1 MQNSRALK
9 QLGAAL
15 VVGVCLFLDGCA
27 VPATRTEMAMVP
39 DQHAAA
45 VDVVFEAVLPPTTV
59 VAAPPEAAPAAPA
72 APAEPAPFAY
82 PTAPG
87 QWFQPS
93 GLNQGTEGLT
103 RFLAAIALRDNPPLY
118 VSEQWG
124 RTTGGAQ
131 SDHHVSR
138 TDSWAADLAV
148 RGIQV
153 PTPATELAARRVAAA
168 LGVPDWGGGDLTT
181 TINGY
186 RFQVLW
192 KVAGHY
198 NHVHVGVRKL

>member
-9 QLGAAL
+9 QLGAAV

-27 VPATRTEMAMVP
+27 VPATRAEMTMVP
-39 DQHAAA
+39 DRNAAA
-45 VDVVFEAVLPPTTV
+45 ADVLLEAVLPPTTL
-59 VAAPPEAAPAAPA
+59 PAAIPA
-72 APAEPAPFAY
+72 AEPAPVVPAPPAAFVP
-82 PTAPG
+82 PTRPE

-93 GLNQGTEGLT
+93 GRNAGTEGLA
-103 RFLAAIALRDNPPLY
+103 RFLAAVALRDNAPLY

-124 RTTGGAQ
+124 RTTGSEQ
-131 SDHHVSR
+131 SDHHISR

-168 LGVPDWGGGDLTT
+168 LGVPDWGGGDLTM

-186 RFQVLW
+186 RFQILW
-192 KVAGHY
+192 KVDGHF
-198 NHVHVGVRKL
+198 NHVHVGVRKV

>member
-9 QLGAAL
+9 QLGAA
-15 VVGVCLFLDGCA
+15 VVAGICLFLDGCA
-27 VPATRTEMAMVP
+27 VPATRAEMAMVP

-45 VDVVFEAVLPPTTV
+45 DVILEAVLPPTTL
-59 VAAPPEAAPAAPA
+59 VAAAPV
-72 APAEPAPFAY
+72 AEPAPAVAAPAPAVPFVF
-82 PTAPG
+82 PTRPE

-93 GLNQGTEGLT
+93 GRNQGTEGLA
-103 RFLAAIALRDNPPLY
+103 RFLAAVALRDNAPLY
-118 VSEQWG
+118 ISEEWG

-131 SDHHVSR
+131 SDHHISR

-153 PTPATELAARRVAAA
+153 PTPTTELAARRVGAA

-186 RFQVLW
+186 RFQILW
-192 KVAGHY
+192 KVDGHF
-198 NHVHVGVRKL
+198 NHVHVGVRKV

>member
-1 MQNSRALK
+1 MQNSRPLK
-9 QLGAAL
+9 QLAAAL
-15 VVGVCLFLDGCA
+15 VAGACLFLDGCA
-27 VPATRTEMAMVP
+27 IPATRTEMAMVP
-39 DQHAAA
+39 DQHVATA
-45 VDVVFEAVLPPTTV
+45 DVVFEAVLPPNTV
-59 VAAPPEAAPAAPA
+59 VAARPA
-72 APAEPAPFAY
+72 AEPAPATPAPFVY
-82 PTAPG
+82 PTAPE

-93 GLNQGTEGLT
+93 GLNAGTEGLA
-103 RFLAAIALRDNPPLY
+103 RFLAAVALRDNPPLY

-124 RTTGGAQ
+124 RTTGSEQ

-153 PTPATELAARRVAAA
+153 PTPATELAARRVSAA
-168 LGVPDWGGGDLTT
+168 LGVPDWGGGDLTK
-181 TINGY
+181 TIGGY

-198 NHVHVGVRKL
+198 NHVHVGVRKI

>member
-1 MQNSRALK
+1 MQNPRALK

-15 VVGVCLFLDGCA
+15 LIGACVFLDGCA
-27 VPATRTEMAMVP
+27 VPATRTEMALVP
-39 DQHAAA
+39 TEKAARAAA
-45 VDVVFEAVLPPTTV
+45 VLDAELPPTTI
-59 VAAPPEAAPAAPA
+59 VAALVAAAGQPA
-72 APAEPAPFAY
+72 FVL
-82 PTAPG
+82 PTAPE

-93 GLNQGTEGLT
+93 GLNGGTEGLA

-124 RTTGGAQ
+124 RTSGGAQ

-138 TDSWAADLAV
+138 NDSWAADLAV
-148 RGIQV
+148 RGIQA

-168 LGVPDWGGGDLTT
+168 LGVPDWGGGDLTR
-181 TINGY
+181 TIHGY

-192 KVAGHY
+192 KVAGHF
-198 NHVHVGVRKL
+198 NHVHVGVRKVA

>member
-9 QLGAAL
+9 QLGAAA
-15 VVGVCLFLDGCA
+15 VAGVCLLLEGCA
-27 VPATRTEMAMVP
+27 VPATRAEMAMVP
-39 DQHAAA
+39 DRHAAA
-45 VDVVFEAVLPPTTV
+45 AEVVLEAVLPPTTL
-59 VAAPPEAAPAAPA
+59 VAAPPAAQPAAPA
-72 APAEPAPFAY
+72 AFVP
-82 PTAPG
+82 PTRPE

-93 GLNQGTEGLT
+93 GRNMGTEGLA
-103 RFLAAIALRDNPPLY
+103 RFLAAVALRDNPPLY

-124 RTTGGAQ
+124 RTTGSEQ
-131 SDHHVSR
+131 SDHHISR

-181 TINGY
+181 IINGY
-186 RFQVLW
+186 RFQILW
-192 KVAGHY
+192 KVADHY
-198 NHVHVGVRKL
+198 NHVHVGVRKV

>member
-9 QLGAAL
+9 QLGAAA
-15 VVGVCLFLDGCA
+15 VAGVCLLLEGCA
-27 VPATRTEMAMVP
+27 VPATRAEMAMVP

-45 VDVVFEAVLPPTTV
+45 AEVVLEAVLPPTTL
-59 VAAPPEAAPAAPA
+59 VAAPPAAQPAAPA
-72 APAEPAPFAY
+72 AFVP
-82 PTAPG
+82 PTRPE

-93 GLNQGTEGLT
+93 GRNMGTEGLA
-103 RFLAAIALRDNPPLY
+103 RFLAAVALRDNPPLY

-124 RTTGGAQ
+124 RTTGSEQ
-131 SDHHVSR
+131 SDHHISR

-181 TINGY
+181 IINGY
-186 RFQVLW
+186 RFQILW
-192 KVAGHY
+192 KVADHY
-198 NHVHVGVRKL
+198 NHVHVGVRKV